1 MKTIKDRD
9 LTTEEEDV
17 SSDVSSRNREVINT
31 EAIAAAGR
39 PQFQEAETVQDDDR
53 GEPELT
59 PLFSD
64 QTERELRT
72 HWQEIQ
78 TGFVDE
84 PRQAVERADQLVAKL
99 MQQLAQSFSDKRNN
113 LERQWDQAEK
123 ISTEDLRIALRRYRS
138 FFERLLSI

>member
-1 MKTIKDRD
+1 MRTIKDRD
-9 LTTEEEDV
+9 LATTEEDM
-17 SSDVSSRNREVINT
+17 SSRNRGTINT
-31 EAIAAAGR
+31 ETIAAAGR
-39 PQFQEAETVQDDDR
+39 PQFQEAETVEAADR
-53 GEPELT
+53 REPELT

-64 QTERELRT
+64 QTELELRT
-72 HWQEIQ
+72 RWQEIQ

-84 PRQAVERADQLVAKL
+84 PRQAVERADQLVAQL
-99 MQQLAQSFSDKRNN
+99 MQQLAQGFSDQRNN

>member
-1 MKTIKDRD
+1 VVPRYF
-9 LTTEEEDV
+9 L
-17 SSDVSSRNREVINT
+17 SFVIDPDHPCRQQLLDT
-31 EAIAAAGR
+31 SCL
-39 PQFQEAETVQDDDR
+39 PL
-53 GEPELT
+53 GEPELA

-78 TGFVDE
+78 KGFVNE

-99 MQQLAQSFSDKRNN
+99 MQQLAQSFSDQRNN

-123 ISTEDLRIALRRYRS
+123 ISTEDLRMRCGDIGGSLSVYFRFSNHLRS
-138 FFERLLSI
+138 MKSMLSNGADT

>member
-1 MKTIKDRD
+1 
-9 LTTEEEDV
+9 L
-17 SSDVSSRNREVINT
+17 
-31 EAIAAAGR
+31 A
-39 PQFQEAETVQDDDR
+39 
-53 GEPELT
+53 
-59 PLFSD
+59 PLFGD

-84 PRQAVERADQLVAKL
+84 PRQAVEQADQLVAKL
-99 MQQLAQSFSDKRNN
+99 MQQLAQSFSDQRNN